1 MSYKS
6 QLFQSSS
13 CERMSIGPSWG
24 TSSSNHLSNLQDIK
38 LVSPWLDYDAKVR
51 PGLARRVKWNTVLG
65 LGLATAVSASIWTG
79 IVLAVARVW
88 K

>member
-6 QLFQSSS
+6 QLFPSSS
-13 CERMSIGPSWG
+13 CERLSIGPSWG
-24 TSSSNHLSNLQDIK
+24 SSTANLQDIK
-38 LVSPWLDYDAKVR
+38 LLSPWLDYDSNVR
-51 PGLARRVKWNTVLG
+51 PGLAPHGIKWNTVLG

-79 IVLAVARVW
+79 IVLAVARIW

>member
-6 QLFQSSS
+6 QLLQSSS
-13 CERMSIGPSWG
+13 RERMLIGPSWV
-24 TSSSNHLSNLQDIK
+24 SSSANLPVNLQDIK

-79 IVLAVARVW
+79 IVLAVARIW
-88 K
+88 R

>member
-6 QLFQSSS
+6 QLFQSNLRQ
-13 CERMSIGPSWG
+13 RMLIGPSWG
-24 TSSSNHLSNLQDIK
+24 TSSAILPANLLDIK

-51 PGLARRVKWNTVLG
+51 PGLVRRVKWNTVLG
-65 LGLATAVSASIWTG
+65 LGLASAVSASIWTG
-79 IVLAVARVW
+79 IVLAVARIW

>member
-6 QLFQSSS
+6 QLFQSNLRQ
-13 CERMSIGPSWG
+13 RMLIGPSWG
-24 TSSSNHLSNLQDIK
+24 TSSASLAANLQDIK

-51 PGLARRVKWNTVLG
+51 PGLVRRVKWNTVLG
-65 LGLATAVSASIWTG
+65 LGLASAVSASIWTG
-79 IVLAVARVW
+79 IVLAVARIW

>member
-1 MSYKS
+1 MSDKS

-13 CERMSIGPSWG
+13 HERMLIGPSWG
-24 TSSSNHLSNLQDIK
+24 TSSASLPANLQDIK

-65 LGLATAVSASIWTG
+65 LVLATAVSASIWTG
-79 IVLAVARVW
+79 IVLAVARIW
-88 K
+88 R

>member
-6 QLFQSSS
+6 QLSQSGS
-13 CERMSIGPSWG
+13 CERMQIGPSWG
-24 TSSSNHLSNLQDIK
+24 MSSANLPANLQDIK
-38 LVSPWLDYDAKVR
+38 LVSPWFDYDARVR

-79 IVLAVARVW
+79 IVLAVARIW